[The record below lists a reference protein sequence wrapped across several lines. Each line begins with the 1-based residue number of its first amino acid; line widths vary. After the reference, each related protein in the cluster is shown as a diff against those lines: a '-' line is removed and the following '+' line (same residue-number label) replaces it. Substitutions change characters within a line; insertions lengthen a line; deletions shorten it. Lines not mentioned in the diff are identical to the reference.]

1 MVKLKTRLAKL
12 EDVPDDFYPDYVFDY
27 LLKDKSLAL
36 IEMKFDNGFVYYFA
50 SSQYI
55 NYRSSV
61 DVLKYFIE
69 EYHLENLM
77 YCSMLSN
84 GAMNPIEL
92 QEYLHRDENTMID
105 YQKCEKLWN
114 FYQKY
119 YNEIKYVIEEL
130 K

>member
-1 MVKLKTRLAKL
+1 MVKVKTRLAKS

-27 LLKDKSLAL
+27 LLNDKSLAL

-69 EYHLENLM
+69 EYHLANLM
-77 YCSMLSN
+77 YCSMMSN
-84 GAMNPIEL
+84 AAMNPIEL